1 VNAAGPA
8 VDLLPEAR
16 VLALCTRGGL
26 DQAERRRVRELIDS
40 GIDGSRLVSLA
51 ERHGLAP
58 ALYRRLN
65 DAAAP
70 AVPTPL
76 FARLWCRYESTARRN
91 RAMTRELLEL
101 LRLFEANS
109 IPALPFK
116 GPALAEL
123 LYGDVTLREFGDLDI
138 LVCASE
144 VDRARALLEAAGYE
158 PAYPLRP
165 RRQCRPIDDTMHH
178 ALVHRHGE
186 KGITVELHWNTDC
199 RLFALPGV
207 EGDWWARRPRAEIS
221 GVSVRSLAP
230 EELVYVLCMHGTRHR
245 WASLGWLCDLAA
257 LIRRH
262 PGLDCRLV
270 LELAEGQG
278 TLRPLLLGLDLAR
291 RLLDE
296 PLPRPISR
304 RVDEDPA
311 VSAMGAGILRRL
323 GMTARPAPS
332 AAERLRI
339 GLTWWRFWPR
349 WPGYLL
355 RRALLPNMADW
366 SAWDLPPALDFLYY
380 PLHAARLVAKHGARS
395 GDRGLR

>member
-1 VNAAGPA
+1 VSAAKPA

-16 VLALCTRGGL
+16 VLALCTRGDL
-26 DQAERRRVRELIDS
+26 DPADRGRIQELIES

-65 DAAAP
+65 AAAAP
-70 AVPTPL
+70 AVPAPL
-76 FARLWCRYESTARRN
+76 FARLWCRYEATARRN

-101 LRLFEANS
+101 LRLFEAND

-138 LVCASE
+138 LVRASE
-144 VDRARALLEAAGYE
+144 MDRARELLEAGGYE

-165 RRQCRPIDDTMHH
+165 RRERRPIDDPMHH
-178 ALVHRHGE
+178 ALVHRHRE

-199 RLFALPGV
+199 RLFALPGIG
-207 EGDWWARRPRAEIS
+207 EAWWARRPRAEIS
-221 GVSVRSLAP
+221 GVSVSSLAP

-245 WASLGWLCDLAA
+245 WASFGWLCDLAA

-262 PGLDCRLV
+262 PGWDGRRVLD
-270 LELAEGQG
+270 LAEGQG

-291 RLLDE
+291 ALLDE
-296 PLPRPISR
+296 PLPRPLGR

-311 VSAMGAGILRRL
+311 VSAMGVGILRRL
-323 GMTARPAPS
+323 GMTARPWPS
-332 AAERLRI
+332 AAGRL
-339 GLTWWRFWPR
+339 GSELTWCRFWPR
-349 WPGYLL
+349 WTGYLL

-366 SAWDLPPALDFLYY
+366 SARDLPPALDFLYY
-380 PLHAARLVAKHGARS
+380 PLHAARLAAKHGARS
-395 GDRGLR
+395 GKSGLR